1 MRKICVALLGT
12 LMLVPLLAEAQLPH
26 LTVTVRGLKPTT
38 GTIEVSVFNSADGF
52 LKKPVV
58 QKSKPVDGQAEI
70 AVKFAGLS
78 NGDYAVVVVHDAN
91 GNGVLDTGFLGF
103 GGEQYGYSNDA
114 SSWLGRPSFNQARIT
129 IGEEDKEIVINL
141 K

>member
-1 MRKICVALLGT
+1 MRKSCIALLST
-12 LMLVPLLAEAQLPH
+12 VLLMPLLAEAQLAH
-26 LTVTVRGLKPTT
+26 LTVTVRGLKPAT
-38 GTIEVSVFNSADGF
+38 GTLEVSVFNSAESF

-58 QKSKPVDGQAEI
+58 QRSKKVDGKAEL

-103 GGEQYGYSNDA
+103 GGEHYGYSNDA
-114 SSWLGRPSFNQARIT
+114 SSWWGRPSFNQARFT
-129 IGEEDKEIVINL
+129 IGTEDKDIVINL
-141 K
+141 D